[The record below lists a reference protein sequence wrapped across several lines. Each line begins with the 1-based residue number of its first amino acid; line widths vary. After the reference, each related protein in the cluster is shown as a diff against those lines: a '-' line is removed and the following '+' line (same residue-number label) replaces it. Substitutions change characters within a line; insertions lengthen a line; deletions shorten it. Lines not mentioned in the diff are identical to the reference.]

1 MRPGDWIV
9 VNGSEADL
17 LTSDTFRVIAS
28 ADLKGKIEL
37 TPNTKPGYYRLA
49 LPAVGRPVVRALT
62 AFALGGVDPKDAI
75 TAESL
80 AGAIAQRIST
90 R

>member
-9 VNGSEADL
+9 VSGNEADL
-17 LTSDTFRVIAS
+17 LAS
-28 ADLKGKIEL
+28 ATFKKIAPADLEGKIEL
-37 TPNTKPGYYRLA
+37 APNTKPGYYRLA
-49 LPAVGRPVVRALT
+49 LPAVGKRVAQALT
-62 AFALGGVDPKDAI
+62 AFAAGEVDPKDAI

-80 AGAIAQRIST
+80 ADAIEQRISA

>member
-9 VNGSEADL
+9 ITGTEADL
-17 LTSDTFRVIAS
+17 LTSDTFKEIAS
-28 ADLKGKIEL
+28 AELASKIDL

-49 LPAVGRPVVRALT
+49 LPGVARPVVRAL
-62 AFALGGVDPKDAI
+62 AAIAAGRVDSKDAI

-80 AGAIAQRIST
+80 AGAITQRIST

>member
-9 VNGSEADL
+9 VNGNEADL
-17 LTSDTFRVIAS
+17 LQRIAS
-28 ADLKGKIEL
+28 PDLTGKIEL
-37 TPNTKPGYYRLA
+37 MPNTKPGYYRLA

-62 AFALGGVDPKDAI
+62 AFAASEVDPGEAI

-80 AGAIAQRIST
+80 AEAIAQRIAA